1 VIVFLKGLGLGV
13 IVFQNESRKKKM
25 GREGVK
31 LFDDEKSFY

>member
-13 IVFQNESRKKKM
+13 IVFKKENRKKEM